1 MTLPSLTNW
10 EETAQSLQRA
20 TELMGA
26 TRRLVCKH
34 VPNYLELSLQI
45 KPAGL
50 STGRLPGGSEISLD
64 MPKVALVF
72 QPSAGDPV
80 SIPLTGHSQASLFET
95 LLAAFAAQ
103 GQALAP
109 KMAEHNSFTEAFL
122 AALQAQGH
130 RPTSINETPLK
141 VVPELAADYAQALY
155 RIFTATARFRARLG
169 GPMTPVVVWPEHF
182 DLSFLWFA
190 TENATEKGPHLNF
203 GFAPFSD
210 GLPRPYLYSYAWPW
224 PAGFSAPSLPPMA
237 YWHTIGWT
245 GVVVPYDELVKVADP
260 ERVIE
265 ETFTEIYEVLSPVF
279 KVDSSQ

>member
-1 MTLPSLTNW
+1 MTLPALANW

-26 TRRLVCKH
+26 TRRLVCEH

-50 STGRLPGGSEISLD
+50 STGRLPDGSEISLD

-95 LLAAFAAQ
+95 LLATFAAQ

-109 KMAEHNSFTEAFL
+109 KTAEHNSFTEAFL
-122 AALQAQGH
+122 AALQAKGH
-130 RPTSINETPLK
+130 RPTPTSETSLK

-155 RIFTATARFRARLG
+155 RIFTATARFRARLV
-169 GPMTPVVVWPEHF
+169 GPMTPVVVWPDHF

-190 TENATEKGPHLNF
+190 TDNATEKGPHMNF
-203 GFAPFSD
+203 GFAPFSP
-210 GLPRPYLYSYAWPW
+210 GIERPYLYSYAYPL
-224 PAGFSAPSLPPMA
+224 PADFGSPKLPSIA
-237 YWHTIGWT
+237 YWNTAGWT
-245 GVVVPYDELVKVADP
+245 GVVVPYDKLVKVADP
-260 ERVIE
+260 EAVIE
-265 ETFTEIYEVLSPVF
+265 ETFTEIYKALSGGLLRY
-279 KVDSSQ
+279 

>member
-1 MTLPSLTNW
+1 MTLPTLVNW
-10 EETAQSLQRA
+10 EETAHSLHRA

-26 TRRLVCKH
+26 TRRLVCEH

-50 STGRLPGGSEISLD
+50 STGQLPGGSEISLD
-64 MPKVALVF
+64 MPKMTLVF
-72 QPSAGDPV
+72 QPSTGDPV
-80 SIPLTGHSQASLFET
+80 SIPLIGHSQASLFET
-95 LLAAFAAQ
+95 LLATFAAQ

-190 TENATEKGPHLNF
+190 TENATETGPHLNF
-203 GFAPFSD
+203 GFAPFSP
-210 GLPRPYLYSYAWPW
+210 GIERPYLYSYAHPL
-224 PAGFSAPSLPPMA
+224 PADFGSPKLPPLA
-237 YWHTIGWT
+237 RWHTVGWT
-245 GVVVPYDELVKVADP
+245 GVIVPYDELAKVADP
-260 ERVIE
+260 EAIIE
-265 ETFTEIYEVLSPVF
+265 ETFMEIYKTLSGGLLRP
-279 KVDSSQ
+279 